1 MKAQI
6 LKLLRQR
13 FAKQNKAIPQGLDS
27 VELDKRAEK
36 IAASLE
42 KAKYDGPIDANLI
55 NLIEAERTKI
65 KSLSDADLNTMA
77 TKLGLN
83 DPSKN
88 RFLQKIMCLIWKAI
102 KYQMV
107 QQSWVVKN

>member
-1 MKAQI
+1 MKAQV

-13 FAKQNKAIPQGLDS
+13 FAKQNKAIPQGLDA

-55 NLIEAERTKI
+55 NLIEAEREKI
-65 KSLSDADLNTMA
+65 KSLSDVDLNTMA

-83 DPSKN
+83 DPSKTS
-88 RFLQKIMCLIWKAI
+88 FLLKDNVCDMDG
-102 KYQMV
+102 
-107 QQSWVVKN
+107 N